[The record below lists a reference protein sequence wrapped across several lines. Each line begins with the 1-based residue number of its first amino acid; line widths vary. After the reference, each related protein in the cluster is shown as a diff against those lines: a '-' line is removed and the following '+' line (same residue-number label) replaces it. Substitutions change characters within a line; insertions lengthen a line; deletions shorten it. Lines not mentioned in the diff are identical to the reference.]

1 MLIFHRATGME
12 IFNNYIRKILQ
23 PHHSSL
29 FGASGSGSVLPSPQ
43 QPRPRRD
50 EITSLE
56 TFRAILEC
64 GSSQSQDNASLKH
77 QTTQISEESE
87 EENL

>member
-1 MLIFHRATGME
+1 M
-12 IFNNYIRKILQ
+12 LQ

-29 FGASGSGSVLPSPQ
+29 SGVSGSSSVLPSPPR
-43 QPRPRRD
+43 QPRPQHRRD

-56 TFRAILEC
+56 TFRAILER
-64 GSSQSQDNASLKH
+64 GSSQSQDDASLKH
-77 QTTQISEESE
+77 QTSHMSEESE

>member
-1 MLIFHRATGME
+1 MVF
-12 IFNNYIRKILQ
+12 IRTILQ

-29 FGASGSGSVLPSPQ
+29 SSASGSSSILPSPPQ
-43 QPRPRRD
+43 QPRPQRRD

-56 TFRAILEC
+56 TFRAILEH
-64 GSSQSQDNASLKH
+64 GSSQSQDDASLKH
-77 QTTQISEESE
+77 QTSQMSEESE